1 MGRWGTFVLKVTQGK
16 NFLRLVQRR
25 HQECLCGRA
34 VLSPGVGIST
44 GLSLI
49 NVCIGYLLYALW
61 F

>member
-1 MGRWGTFVLKVTQGK
+1 MQREYVYLESHPGK
-16 NFLRLVQRR
+16 DFLGLMQRR
-25 HQECLCGRA
+25 HQECLCGGA

-44 GLSLI
+44 VLSLI